1 MILRIFDCLSRGEIT
16 WKFITFNRSY
26 RMSES
31 KKNSQNCVFC
41 PRHYSEDHVRLRVPF
56 PVFERKH
63 FHKCVLVVR
72 DSVVGIATRYGLD
85 GPEIESQW
93 GGGRGFR
100 TRPDRLWGPPNL
112 LYDGYRVSFLGV
124 ERPGHGADH
133 PPNPVRR
140 LKKE

>member
-93 GGGRGFR
+93 GGGGEVSAPVQTGSGVHR
-100 TRPDRLWGPPNL
+100 TFYTMGTGSLSWG
-112 LYDGYRVSFLGV
+112 
-124 ERPGHGADH
+124 
-133 PPNPVRR
+133 
-140 LKKE
+140 